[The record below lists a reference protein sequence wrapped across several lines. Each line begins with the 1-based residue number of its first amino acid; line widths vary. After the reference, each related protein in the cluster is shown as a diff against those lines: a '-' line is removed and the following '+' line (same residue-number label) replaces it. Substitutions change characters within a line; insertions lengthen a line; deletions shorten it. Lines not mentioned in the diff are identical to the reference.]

1 MKKADRIFAL
11 ICLGLSGWLIHES
24 FKYDYMTMYTP
35 GPGFHPFW
43 LGVCLALLSLYLI
56 YDTFRRR
63 NTKEESQ
70 SYLPGKKGLIRVCL
84 ILLIT
89 AVLALLMT
97 RLGFVLS
104 SFVFIVLTLFILEKF
119 KIVKSIFYGIVMSG
133 AIFLIFRYWLDV
145 DLPKGWFGF

>member
-43 LGVCLALLSLYLI
+43 LGICLGLLSLYLLV
-56 YDTFRRR
+56 DTCRRKER
-63 NTKEESQ
+63 KEETQ
-70 SYLPGKKGLIRVCL
+70 SYLPEKKGLIRLGL
-84 ILLIT
+84 IVLIT
-89 AVLALLMT
+89 AMLALLMT

-104 SFVFIVLTLFILEKF
+104 SFIFIVLILFVLEKF
-119 KIVKSIFYGIVMSG
+119 RIAKSIFYGAAMSG
-133 AIFLIFRYWLDV
+133 AIFLIFRYWLEV

>member
-1 MKKADRIFAL
+1 MKKADRIFAI
-11 ICLGLSGWLIHES
+11 ICLGLSGWLIQES

-43 LGVCLALLSLYLI
+43 LGVCLGVLSLYLL

-63 NTKEESQ
+63 EAKEDGQ
-70 SYLPGKKGLIRVCL
+70 SYLPGKKGLIRVGL

-89 AVLALLMT
+89 AVLAFLMT

-104 SFVFIVLTLFILEKF
+104 SFVFIVLALAILEKF
-119 KIVKSIFYGIVMSG
+119 KIVKSIFYGAVMSG
-133 AIFLIFRYWLDV
+133 AIFLIFRYWLEV
-145 DLPKGWFGF
+145 DLPKGWLGF

>member
-1 MKKADRIFAL
+1 MKKADRIFAI
-11 ICLGLSGWLIHES
+11 ICLGLSGWLIQES

-43 LGVCLALLSLYLI
+43 LGICLGLLSLYLLV
-56 YDTFRRR
+56 DTFRRR
-63 NTKEESQ
+63 DTKEEGQ
-70 SYLPGKKGLIRVCL
+70 SYLPGKKGLIRVGL

-104 SFVFIVLTLFILEKF
+104 SFIFIVLTLAILEKF
-119 KIVKSIFYGIVMSG
+119 KIVKSILYGAVMSG
-133 AIFLIFRYWLDV
+133 AIFLIFRYWLEV
-145 DLPKGWFGF
+145 DLPKGWLGF

>member
-1 MKKADRIFAL
+1 MKKADRIFAI
-11 ICLGLSGWLIHES
+11 ICLGLSGWLIQES

-43 LGVCLALLSLYLI
+43 LGICLGLLSLYLLF
-56 YDTFRRR
+56 DTFRRR
-63 NTKEESQ
+63 EVKEEQ
-70 SYLPGKKGLIRVCL
+70 SYLPGKKGLIRVGL

-104 SFVFIVLTLFILEKF
+104 SFLFIVLTLFILEKF
-119 KIVKSIFYGIVMSG
+119 KIGKSLFYGAVMSG
-133 AIFLIFRYWLDV
+133 TIFLIFRYWLEV
-145 DLPKGWFGF
+145 DLPKGWLGF